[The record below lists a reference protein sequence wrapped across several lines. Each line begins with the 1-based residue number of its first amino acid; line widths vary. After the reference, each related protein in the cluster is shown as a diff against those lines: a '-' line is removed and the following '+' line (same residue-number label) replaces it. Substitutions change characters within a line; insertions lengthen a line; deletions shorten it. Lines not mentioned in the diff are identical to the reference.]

1 MTETI
6 RELGERLVKQGKL
19 KQDDLDKYVEQP
31 EPEETPAPTPLLP
44 PPETREQIRA
54 RQMKSTAAWEARDWC
69 RKFYP
74 WRCLS

>member
-19 KQDDLDKYVEQP
+19 KQDDLDKYAEQP
-31 EPEETPAPTPLLP
+31 EPEETPAPAPLLP
-44 PPETREQIRA
+44 PPETREARQV
-54 RQMKSTAAWEARDWC
+54 RQMKSLAAFEALRWC

-74 WRCLS
+74 WRCLA